1 MNKRDMEYYKQIL
14 LKEKDKVVNLIEE
27 IEDDTVSADDFK
39 NSSIKDSTG
48 ELSGYDNHPADMG
61 TELFMRE
68 MDLKFK
74 TGESIRLYNINKAL
88 EKIDVGLYGKC
99 EECSKDIDSE
109 RLDII
114 PETLLCS
121 NCSKEHKKEF
131 DEVEEDTFTKSE
143 YFYSELVEGLESTNR
158 YEGLDLDYDEL

>member
-1 MNKRDMEYYKQIL
+1 MNKSDMEYYRQIL
-14 LKEKDKVVNLIEE
+14 LKEKDKVANLIEE
-27 IEDDTVSADDFK
+27 IEDDTVSEDDFK
-39 NSSIKDSTG
+39 NSSIKESTG

-61 TELFMRE
+61 TEVFMRA
-68 MDLKFK
+68 MDLKLK
-74 TGESIRLYNINKAL
+74 NGEAMRLYNINKAL
-88 EKIDVGLYGKC
+88 EKVDLGLYGKC
-99 EECSKDIDSE
+99 EECNADIDSE

-121 NCSKEHKKEF
+121 NCSKQHKKEF
-131 DEVEEDTFTKSE
+131 ETVEEDIFSKSE